1 MNTYRVL
8 IVEDEIL
15 IADTIERYLLA
26 QGHQV
31 VGKAISYAEA
41 EQIYLEEK
49 PDLALLDIRLNGK
62 KTGIDV
68 ARFIQEQPNPA
79 IFIFLTSQM
88 DKESIDHAKETF
100 PAGYLTKP
108 IQKATLF
115 TTIEIAM
122 YRHATKKQNLEPTI
136 SLFDGT
142 KHHLVVIKNILYLQT
157 EHIYVHIHIK
167 NGKSFM
173 QRSALRDLLEQLPD
187 DQFIQTHRSYAVNVK
202 QVSGWDHQQVFIEGK
217 TIPISRS
224 QRKMV
229 QLWLKKNGE
238 T

>member
-1 MNTYRVL
+1 MKKYRIL

-15 IADTIERYLLA
+15 IADMIERYLVA

-31 VGKAISYAEA
+31 VGKAISYIKAE
-41 EQIYLEEK
+41 EMYLKEK
-49 PDLALLDIRLNGK
+49 PDLALLDIRLSGK
-62 KTGIDV
+62 KTGIDI

-108 IQKATLF
+108 IQKETLF

-122 YRHATKKQNLEPTI
+122 YSHAAKQIKTEPTI
-136 SLFDGT
+136 ALFDGNVS
-142 KHHLVVIKNILYLQT
+142 HLVAIRDILFLRA
-157 EHIYVHIHIK
+157 EHIYVQVHIK
-167 NGKSFM
+167 GERKITL
-173 QRSALRDLLEQLPD
+173 RSALSKLLEQLPVE
-187 DQFIQTHRSYAVNVK
+187 QFIQTHRSYAVNLQ
-202 QVSGWDHQQVFIEGK
+202 QVSSWDNQQLFIEKEG
-217 TIPISRS
+217 IPISRS

-229 QLWLKKNGE
+229 LSHFKK
-238 T
+238 